1 MTPTPPIHPTP
12 PITHTMPSAPVS
24 SLTNPCPNGQG
35 LSYASFP
42 DTVLANITFLICSEN
57 GYRKPTEDTSLALA
71 IGIPLGIAIP
81 AILVI
86 LYLKCMRETNDPC
99 WCIKR
104 SSYSCCCKPRRTSP
118 TPQEVKVYIPDMPPQ
133 ADLSIKLTQVS
144 LELCQEAFTDFK
156 NGNLSWI
163 LRQELKRLHQKHS
176 SDMKLFIDATEYTII
191 ANYIRQ
197 LQTTKAIV
205 IDLV

>member
-1 MTPTPPIHPTP
+1 
-12 PITHTMPSAPVS
+12 MPSAPVS
-24 SLTNPCPNGQG
+24 SLTNPCHNGQG

-71 IGIPLGIAIP
+71 IGIPLGIVIP

-86 LYLKCMRETNDPC
+86 LYLKCMCDTNDPC
-99 WCIKR
+99 WCV
-104 SSYSCCCKPRRTSP
+104 SCCCKPRRTSP
-118 TPQEVKVYIPDMPPQ
+118 TPQELNVPLPDIPPQ
-133 ADLSIKLTQVS
+133 ADFSIKLTQVS

-197 LQTTKAIV
+197 LQNTKAIV
-205 IDLV
+205 VDLV